1 MMQKLVPGASFAS
14 PLLMPFAL
22 NLNGIN
28 LNFNLDYFGILLFML
43 ALLFGAMPVFL
54 AELMFPL
61 FVRNDVFYQG
71 ELIGFLV
78 CWLLFCLN
86 F

>member
-1 MMQKLVPGASFAS
+1 
-14 PLLMPFAL
+14 MPFAL

-28 LNFNLDYFGILLFML
+28 LNFNLDSFGILLFMH
-43 ALLFGAMPVFL
+43 ALLFGAAPVFL
-54 AELMFPL
+54 AELIFPL
-61 FVRNDVFYQG
+61 LVRNDVFIQG
-71 ELIGFLV
+71 ELIGLLI

>member
-1 MMQKLVPGASFAS
+1 
-14 PLLMPFAL
+14 MPFAL
-22 NLNGIN
+22 ILDDIN
-28 LNFNLDYFGILLFML
+28 LNFNLDYFGILLIML
-43 ALLFGAMPVFL
+43 ALLFGAVPVFL

-61 FVRNDVFYQG
+61 FVRNDVFCQG
-71 ELIGFLV
+71 ELIGLLV